1 MQKAIFLDRDGVI
14 NVEKDY
20 VYKIEEFEF
29 IEGVF
34 DTLKAFQKEG
44 FLLFIITNQS
54 GIGRGYYKIEDFK
67 LLTSWMLKEFEK
79 EGITISQ
86 VEFCPHSP
94 DEICQCR
101 KPKTGMIENILKN
114 FSIDLEHSW
123 LIGDKEADIKCANNA
138 KIKNT
143 IQVKSGHTFDE
154 TESKADFVCE
164 SIADCV
170 KVVSSK
176 TI

>member
-54 GIGRGYYKIEDFK
+54 GIGRGYYNIEDFK

-79 EGITISQ
+79 EGITIAQ

-114 FSIDLEHSW
+114 FNIDLEHSW
-123 LIGDKEADIKCANNA
+123 LIGDKEADIECAKNA
-138 KIKNT
+138 KIQNA

-154 TESKADFVCE
+154 TQSKADFVCE